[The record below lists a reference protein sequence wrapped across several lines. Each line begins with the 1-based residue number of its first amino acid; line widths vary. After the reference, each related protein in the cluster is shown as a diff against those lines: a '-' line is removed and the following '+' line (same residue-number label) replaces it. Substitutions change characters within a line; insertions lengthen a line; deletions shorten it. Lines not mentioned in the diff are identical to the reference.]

1 MIINYLCPPAL
12 LYAVIM
18 LVYLILEL
26 SNEKYHQAFV
36 KAIVGII
43 FTCILQA
50 FCQMNLGVISWTF
63 VMIPIIFY
71 TYITLLTFF
80 MFGVNPKKLD
90 ISGSDISSNIIPSV
104 VTPIVTPTPI
114 IPTNTPNKNIDKWL
128 PSKHVSSTP
137 ITTSLYTPSFVPI
150 DSYLK
155 KDISGENVPTS
166 NLTSTSSPSST
177 TSSNIGSS
185 FSYYH
190 PNPSVSVSN
199 KLVPVTLC
207 TRQKNPGICNSL
219 SVCAWTGKDCINTS
233 EFDTRIYNL
242 DVSCSS
248 LSDSSCNYQDNC
260 YLLSISGSNLDL
272 SGNSKCLTSIP
283 SIGEL
288 LNNTDCKTLLNKMKF
303 YSATNTTLS
312 KSIDNEGCRSIAN
325 KIYSLLV

>member
-18 LVYLILEL
+18 LVYLVLEL

-80 MFGVNPKKLD
+80 IFGANPKID
-90 ISGSDISSNIIPSV
+90 ISGSDIYSNIIPTV
-104 VTPIVTPTPI
+104 VTPI
-114 IPTNTPNKNIDKWL
+114 IPTNTPKNNENIDKWL
-128 PSKHVSSTP
+128 PSKHISSTP
-137 ITTSLYTPSFVPI
+137 ITTSLYTPSIVPI
-150 DSYLK
+150 DSYYK

-166 NLTSTSSPSST
+166 NLTSSSIST
-177 TSSNIGSS
+177 TSSNSGSS

-190 PNPSVSVSN
+190 PNPIVSTSN

-207 TRQKNPGICNSL
+207 TRQTNAGICNSL

-242 DVSCSS
+242 DVSCAS
-248 LSDSSCNYQDNC
+248 LSDSSCNHLDNC
-260 YLLSISGSNLDL
+260 YLRSITDSLNDKSE
-272 SGNSKCLTSIP
+272 CLTSIP
-283 SIGEL
+283 SIGGL
-288 LNNTDCKTLLNKMKF
+288 LNNTDCKTLLNQMK
-303 YSATNTTLS
+303 YDSSTNTTLTD
-312 KSIDNEGCRSIAN
+312 SIDTEGCRSIAN
-325 KIYSLLV
+325 RIYSLLV

>member
-1 MIINYLCPPAL
+1 MILNYLCPPAL

-18 LVYLILEL
+18 LIYLVLEL

-36 KAIVGII
+36 KAIIGII

-90 ISGSDISSNIIPSV
+90 IDQSDISSNIIPK
-104 VTPIVTPTPI
+104 
-114 IPTNTPNKNIDKWL
+114 NNENIDKWL

-137 ITTSLYTPSFVPI
+137 ITTTLYTPSIVPI
-150 DSYLK
+150 DSYSK
-155 KDISGENVPTS
+155 PDISNENVPSS
-166 NLTSTSSPSST
+166 NVTSTTAST
-177 TSSNIGSS
+177 TSTNSGTS

-190 PNPSVSVSN
+190 PKPSASVSNMSN
-199 KLVPVTLC
+199 KLVPVTVC
-207 TRQKNPGICNSL
+207 TRQKIASMCNSL
-219 SVCAWTGKDCINTS
+219 SVCAWTGKECINTS
-233 EFDTRIYNL
+233 EFDTRIHDL

-248 LSDSSCNYQDNC
+248 MSDTSCNYQDNC
-260 YLLSISGSNLDL
+260 YLLSVADSGP
-272 SGNSKCLTSIP
+272 SGKAICLPSIP

-288 LNNTDCKTLLNKMKF
+288 LNNTDCKTLLNQMK
-303 YSATNTTLS
+303 YDTSTNTTLS
-312 KSIDNEGCRSIAN
+312 TSINDKGCRSIAN
-325 KIYSLLV
+325 RIYSLLV